1 MKASQVRARKRWRWG
16 VPHVDHQVDRHGH
29 ARWWYRRDKGPRLA
43 ALPMPGSKDFHAAWE
58 AAHRRAD
65 GLEVLAIGAAMTRAG
80 SLSAA
85 LVAYY
90 GSTAWQ
96 QGLAIGSRKMR
107 RPILEKLRGRYGE
120 ELMRDLKRDHVQKW
134 LKPLLPNAQKNWMKA
149 LGHFMK
155 FALAENLVQV
165 DPLAGV
171 VKDKA
176 ARSDGHIAFTED
188 DVELYRSY
196 HKLGT
201 RERLALEIMLNL
213 GLRRSDACLVGPS
226 DIKGG
231 WLRDFEPKKTAR
243 TTGVKINVPLH
254 DDLTAAIKA
263 MNVVSTKTFLVTNAG
278 KSFASEA
285 SFGNWMRKACDAAGL
300 SEVSSH
306 GLRKAAA
313 IRLAYAGAQAPE
325 LMKVFGWRTITQ
337 AQVYVDQADA
347 MRMSASAMARLVAYQ
362 KANKD

>member
-1 MKASQVRARKRWRWG
+1 

-29 ARWWYRRDKGPRLA
+29 PRWWYRRSKGPRLA
-43 ALPMPGSKDFHAAWE
+43 ALPMPGTTGFLAAWE
-58 AAHRRAD
+58 AADKKAD
-65 GLEVLAIGAAMTRAG
+65 GLEVPAVGARMTRPG
-80 SLSAA
+80 TLSAA

-90 GSTAWQ
+90 GSAGWI
-96 QGLAIGSRKMR
+96 QGLAPGTRAMR
-107 RPILEKLRGRYGE
+107 RPILEKLRGRYGGE
-120 ELMRDLKRDHVQKW
+120 PMRELKREHVQKW
-134 LKPLLPNAQKNWMKA
+134 LKPLKPNAQRNWMKA
-149 LGHFMK
+149 LGHFVK
-155 FALAENLVQV
+155 FALADGLIQV
-165 DPLAGV
+165 NPLDGV
-171 VKDKA
+171 VRDKA
-176 ARSDGHIAFTED
+176 GRSDGHIAFTED
-188 DVELYRSY
+188 DVEQYRAR
-196 HKLGT
+196 HPLGS

-213 GLRRSDACLVGPS
+213 GLRRSDAYRIGPS

-254 DDLTAAIKA
+254 SDLVAAIAA
-263 MNVVSTKTFLVTNAG
+263 MSVVSTRTFLVTGHG
-278 KSFASEA
+278 KPFASEA

-347 MRMSASAMARLVAYQ
+347 MRMAASAMARLVAHQ
-362 KANKD
+362 KENAPKG